1 MGTIKVEE
9 IWHQVSCKSRPRVDQ
24 IVSKN
29 LKKSWVP
36 LKCKTTKYTHI
47 VDSWSF
53 WIRGN
58 IDGINPTAQ

>member
-36 LKCKTTKYTHI
+36 LKCKTTKFSCCCDDLFIIFVTKI
-47 VDSWSF
+47 
-53 WIRGN
+53 
-58 IDGINPTAQ
+58 

>member
-36 LKCKTTKYTHI
+36 LKCKTTEGNEK
-47 VDSWSF
+47 SF
-53 WIRGN
+53 L
-58 IDGINPTAQ
+58 DK